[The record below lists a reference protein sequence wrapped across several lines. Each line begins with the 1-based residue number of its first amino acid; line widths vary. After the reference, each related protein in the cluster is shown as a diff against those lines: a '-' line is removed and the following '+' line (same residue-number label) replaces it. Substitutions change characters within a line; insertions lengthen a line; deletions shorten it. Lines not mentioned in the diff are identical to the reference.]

1 VWVRLACGLGP
12 STARR
17 GGPKSRGSGGGEGTE
32 EVGREEE
39 ERKGKEGAPT
49 GGPWLLERGR
59 EKKRTRGL
67 LAWARVA
74 AGLRGKERRGRKR
87 SGPRGRG
94 SRPKREEGEKG
105 RPAAV
110 GLASLLFFLSLF
122 YFFPD
127 FQTQIYLNSDKL

>member
-1 VWVRLACGLGP
+1 VE
-12 STARR
+12 
-17 GGPKSRGSGGGEGTE
+17 KGTE

-49 GGPWLLERGR
+49 GGPWLSERGR

-74 AGLRGKERRGRKR
+74 ARPHGKERRGRKR

-105 RPAAV
+105 RPGCGWA
-110 GLASLLFFLSLF
+110 GFSSLFPFPFLFLS
-122 YFFPD
+122 
-127 FQTQIYLNSDKL
+127 